1 MLLNKLNDYYG
12 IADADAIEYINKRT
26 AGMTEAQQNEI
37 AEKIIQSRQKRF
49 GFPDISILAKFLN
62 DAQSAKKGKGFY
74 WSVCNDCK
82 AEFDYRFVTCPKCYL
97 AGKRSSGYKVRT
109 SEYQPPAK
117 VIRWNQTTLRPEPGK
132 TYCVKCAVRDNNT
145 YCRWFGNPDHTCQ
158 QSEYEYCEC
167 KKCCAIHKKGNAKAM
182 EAARG

>member
-37 AEKIIQSRQKRF
+37 ADKIIQSRQKRF

-62 DAQSAKKGKGFY
+62 DAGTKKHKGFF
-74 WSVCNDCK
+74 WAVCDDCGC
-82 AEFDYRFVTCPKCYL
+82 EYDYRFERCPKCHL

-109 SEYQPPAK
+109 SEYQPPMK
-117 VIRWNQTTLRPEPGK
+117 VIRWNQTTFYDDGK
-132 TYCVKCAVRDNNT
+132 MQYCISCANRDNNS

-158 QSEYEYCEC
+158 QSDYEYCEC
-167 KKCCAIHKKGNAKAM
+167 KKCCAIHRKLNAAVIK
-182 EAARG
+182 R